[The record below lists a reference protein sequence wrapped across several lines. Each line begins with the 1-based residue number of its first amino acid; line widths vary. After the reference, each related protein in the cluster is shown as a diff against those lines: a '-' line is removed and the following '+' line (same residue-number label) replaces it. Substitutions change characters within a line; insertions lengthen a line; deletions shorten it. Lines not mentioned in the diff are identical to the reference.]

1 MKSILSI
8 PSIFPKVIHIH
19 FLCLNWQFLYISYMM
34 PSNKHLIMIWLAST
48 REYFIHSIHIVLSI
62 KPKKYQ
68 MFSVYFKYWYEKFA
82 RALTNSW
89 YVQLYNKCRFHSIP
103 GTTMYGNYVTM
114 LQRICTI
121 LSATWC
127 CDVILYR

>member
-19 FLCLNWQFLYISYMM
+19 FLCFNWQFLYISYMM

-68 MFSVYFKYWYEKFA
+68 MFSVSFKYWHEKFA

-89 YVQLYNKCRFHSIP
+89 YVHDMFNCTIKVVFIWYPELQC
-103 GTTMYGNYVTM
+103 MVTM
-114 LQRICTI
+114 EVCYNDFAQYFVRL
-121 LSATWC
+121 
-127 CDVILYR
+127 DVVM

>member
-1 MKSILSI
+1 MCCCYETKTKHCELIRKNPNEVHTINTIYLS
-8 PSIFPKVIHIH
+8 KVIHIH
-19 FLCLNWQFLYISYMM
+19 FLCFNRQFLYISYMM

-68 MFSVYFKYWYEKFA
+68 MFSVSFKYWHEKFA

-89 YVQLYNKCRFHSIP
+89 YVHDMFNCTINVVFIWYPELQC
-103 GTTMYGNYVTM
+103 MVTM
-114 LQRICTI
+114 
-121 LSATWC
+121 
-127 CDVILYR
+127 